1 MGKRGAMIAVL
12 GAVLLL
18 GVLALLP
25 TVDAQRALECGGQ
38 PVTLQGTTGNDVLRG
53 TNGVDVIHG
62 RGGNDK
68 IIGRGG
74 DDIICGG
81 KGRDNLI
88 GGGGDDQ
95 LFGDAGRDRLR
106 GGPGVDALDGGRGND
121 RCVPNGR
128 DWMVFCEAPSLK
140 RGINL
145 AGDFEVEPRGSW
157 GTAIEP
163 GFFALAAEAGF
174 DHVRIPI
181 RWSSHTGPAPSYEI
195 DEEFAQEVDALIS
208 EAARYGLTIIIDVHH
223 FEELDVDPAGERAHF
238 LSIWDQLGR
247 RYANQPDTVVFEL
260 LNEPIGVFAD
270 QPEVWNDLL
279 AEGLDVVRQTNPD
292 RTVIVGPVSWNHP
305 SRLQQLVLPDDD
317 NLVVTI
323 HSYDPGYF
331 TNQGAEFTDADYPTG
346 VRWAP
351 STYTVDYG
359 WNFFHWAGSIEE
371 GRAGLDVTYDDAF
384 SAINFERLDAAAV
397 PFNDHA
403 TLFIEADSALDD
415 ALILCRPAGAGSDAA
430 FVESELDGAFNSDD
444 VWEGSA
450 SLAGCAGTSS
460 IAIQSPTGDRT
471 IRFWGVGLCGPSGCE
486 ELVVTNKGALQAM
499 FASAAAWAE
508 ANDVELHLG
517 EFGVYN
523 APDEPVHRR
532 SRSAWIKAM
541 RKAAERHDIG
551 WAYFEL
557 SSEFGAYDHDRDR
570 WRPGVLEA
578 LLN

>member
-1 MGKRGAMIAVL
+1 MFAVL
-12 GAVLLL
+12 GVVLLF

-25 TVDAQRALECGGQ
+25 TVDAQRAVECGGL
-38 PVTLQGTTGNDVLRG
+38 PVTLQGTSGDDVLRG

-62 RGGNDK
+62 LGGNDR

-74 DDIICGG
+74 DDILCGG
-81 KGRDNLI
+81 SGRDTLI

-95 LFGDAGRDRLR
+95 LFGDRGRDQLK
-106 GGPGVDALDGGRGND
+106 GGPGVDALDGGNGRD
-121 RCVPNGR
+121 KCKPNGR
-128 DWMVFCEAPSLK
+128 DWMVFCEQASLK

-145 AGDFEVEPRGSW
+145 AGDFEVEPRGAW

-163 GFFALAAEAGF
+163 GFFTLAADAGF

-181 RWSSHTGPAPSYEI
+181 RWSSHTGPAPTYTI
-195 DEEFAQEVDALIS
+195 DETFAREVDALVD

-223 FEELDVDPAGERAHF
+223 FEELDEDPVGQRAHF
-238 LSIWDQLGR
+238 LAIWDQLGR
-247 RYANQPDTVVFEL
+247 RYADQPDTVAFEL
-260 LNEPIGVFAD
+260 LNEPIGVFAEE
-270 QPEVWNDLL
+270 PGVWNELL
-279 AEGLDVVRQTNPD
+279 ADGLDVVRQTNPY
-292 RTVIVGPVSWNHP
+292 RIVIVGPVAWNHP

-331 TNQGAEFTDADYPTG
+331 TNQGAEFLDPVYPTG

-359 WNFFHWAGSIEE
+359 WNFFHWSGSIDETR
-371 GRAGLDVTYDDAF
+371 GGLDVTYDDAF
-384 SAINFERLDAAAV
+384 SAINFERLDPAAA
-397 PFNDHA
+397 PFANHE
-403 TLFIEADSALDD
+403 TLYIEADSAIDD
-415 ALILCRPAGAGSDAA
+415 VVVLCRPAGAAADAD
-430 FVESELDGAFNSDD
+430 FLESEVTGAFNDD

-450 SLAGCAGTSS
+450 SLAGCSGTSS
-460 IAIQSPTGDRT
+460 VAIQSPTGDRT
-471 IRFWGVGLCGPSGCE
+471 VRFWGVGLCGPSGCE
-486 ELVVTNKGALQAM
+486 ELVVTNKRALDAM
-499 FASAAAWAE
+499 FNSAAEWAE

-523 APDEPVHRR
+523 APGEPVHRR

-541 RKAAERHDIG
+541 RKSAERNDIG

-557 SSEFGAYDHDRDR
+557 SSEFGAYDHDRNR
-570 WRPGVLEA
+570 WQPGVLEA
-578 LLN
+578 LVN